1 VKIICKYLIKM
12 IEEDIMAIREEQ
24 AQHVAELAK
33 LSFSE
38 DELQQFTDQLGEI
51 IDMVETLE
59 EVDTTDV
66 ALTSNVNDE
75 INVIRQDQPTN
86 GTDRQELMKNAPES
100 ENGFIKVPS
109 IIENKEGGA

>member
-1 VKIICKYLIKM
+1 M
-12 IEEDIMAIREEQ
+12 IEEDTMAIREEQ

-38 DELQQFTDQLGEI
+38 EELRHFTEQLGEI

-59 EVDTTDV
+59 EVDTTNV
-66 ALTSNVNDE
+66 TLTSNVNDE

-86 GTDRQELMKNAPES
+86 GTTKEALMKNAPES
-100 ENGFIKVPS
+100 EDGFIKVPS